1 MKVIHLS
8 KRKILLQV
16 FILALSAAFGWE
28 LKTRLTPSAGQT
40 QNAEIPYVV
49 TVSARME
56 TTAPQK
62 KFIASVEAINSVDV
76 KAQVTGY
83 LDKILFQEG
92 GFVKKDQILFI
103 IEQSRYKEA
112 VNSADAEVAR
122 AKANLKQIE
131 NDHKRNKVLFA
142 QKVLTASNIEA
153 SESALAQARAAVK
166 SAEANAELARIN
178 LGYTEI
184 RAPIDGYIGKAL
196 ITKGNYIDMSGR
208 PMARIVQISPIRI
221 SFSVTDRDRLETLKR
236 MGTKNDLTGNLKI
249 VLPDET
255 IVPARVISAFFDS
268 EINAMTATVAAYV
281 DVENKNSLLLP
292 GNHVDVIVH
301 TEKEKPLVL
310 IPQAAA
316 VQDGQGM
323 FVYIVNEE
331 EKAQKQYIKTGPLIA
346 DSLVVSGG
354 LNAGDRIIV
363 QGLQKV
369 ENGSPVRQSFAGS
382 EV

>member
-1 MKVIHLS
+1 
-8 KRKILLQV
+8 
-16 FILALSAAFGWE
+16 
-28 LKTRLTPSAGQT
+28 
-40 QNAEIPYVV
+40 
-49 TVSARME
+49 
-56 TTAPQK
+56 
-62 KFIASVEAINSVDV
+62 
-76 KAQVTGY
+76 
-83 LDKILFQEG
+83 
-92 GFVKKDQILFI
+92 
-103 IEQSRYKEA
+103 
-112 VNSADAEVAR
+112 
-122 AKANLKQIE
+122 
-131 NDHKRNKVLFA
+131 
-142 QKVLTASNIEA
+142 
-153 SESALAQARAAVK
+153 
-166 SAEANAELARIN
+166 
-178 LGYTEI
+178 
-184 RAPIDGYIGKAL
+184 
-196 ITKGNYIDMSGR
+196 
-208 PMARIVQISPIRI
+208 
-221 SFSVTDRDRLETLKR
+221 

-354 LNAGDRIIV
+354 LKAGDRIIV

>member
-16 FILALSAAFGWE
+16 LILALCVGLGWE
-28 LKTRLTPSAGQT
+28 LKTRLTPSAEHM
-40 QNAEIPYVV
+40 QNGETPYVV
-49 TVSARME
+49 TMDARME
-56 TTAPQK
+56 TTSPQK
-62 KFIASVEAINSVDV
+62 KYIATVEAINSVDV

-83 LDKILFQEG
+83 LDRILFQEG
-92 GFVKKDQILFI
+92 AFVKKDQVLFI

-122 AKANLKQIE
+122 TKANLKQIE

-208 PMARIVQISPIRI
+208 PMARIVQVSPIRI
-221 SFSVTDRDRLETLKR
+221 SFSVTDRDRLEAIGIQGKK
-236 MGTKNDLTGNLKI
+236 GEFVKDIK
-249 VLPDET
+249 VALPDESV
-255 IVPARVISAFFDS
+255 VPVKVLNTFFDS
-268 EINAMTATVAAYV
+268 EINPSTATVTTYV
-281 DVENKNSLLLP
+281 DVENDDKRLLP
-292 GNHVDVIVH
+292 GNHVDVIVKIGQ
-301 TEKEKPLVL
+301 EKSAVL
-310 IPQAAA
+310 IPQAAV
-316 VQDGQGM
+316 VQDQFGLSV
-323 FVYIVNEE
+323 FTVDPENRARKVYV
-331 EKAQKQYIKTGPLIA
+331 KTAESIG
-346 DSLVVSGG
+346 DRVVVKEG
-354 LNAGDRIIV
+354 LEVGARIIV
-363 QGLQKV
+363 QGVQKV
-369 ENGSPVRQSFAGS
+369 ANGAEVRQS
-382 EV
+382 VVK

>member
-16 FILALSAAFGWE
+16 FILALCVGFGWE
-28 LKTRLTPSAGQT
+28 LKTRLTPSAGQA
-40 QNAEIPYVV
+40 QNGEIPYVV
-49 TVSARME
+49 TMDAQLE

-62 KFIASVEAINSVDV
+62 KYIATVEAINSVDV

-92 GFVKKDQILFI
+92 GFVKKDQVLFI

-122 AKANLKQIE
+122 TESNLKQIE

-166 SAEANAELARIN
+166 SAKANAELARIN

-196 ITKGNYIDMSGR
+196 MTKGNYIDMSGR
-208 PMARIVQISPIRI
+208 PMARIVQVSPIRI
-221 SFSVTDRDRLETLKR
+221 SFSVTDRDRLEAINMQGQK
-236 MGTKNDLTGNLKI
+236 GEFAKDVKV
-249 VLPDET
+249 VLPDESV
-255 IVPARVISAFFDS
+255 VPVKVLNTFFDS
-268 EINAMTATVAAYV
+268 EINLSTATVTTYV
-281 DVENKNSLLLP
+281 DVENKDKRLLP
-292 GNHVDVIVH
+292 GNHVDVIVKIGR
-301 TEKEKPLVL
+301 EKSAVLV
-310 IPQAAA
+310 PQAAL
-316 VQDGQGM
+316 VQDQFGLS
-323 FVYIVNEE
+323 VYTVNPEN
-331 EKAQKQYIKTGPLIA
+331 KAQKVYVKTG
-346 DSLVVSGG
+346 DSVDERVIVTEG
-354 LNAGDRIIV
+354 LDAGARIIV

-369 ENGSPVRQSFAGS
+369 ANGSEVRQS
-382 EV
+382 VVK

>member
-1 MKVIHLS
+1 
-8 KRKILLQV
+8 
-16 FILALSAAFGWE
+16 
-28 LKTRLTPSAGQT
+28 
-40 QNAEIPYVV
+40 
-49 TVSARME
+49 ME

-354 LNAGDRIIV
+354 LKAGDRIIV

>member
-16 FILALSAAFGWE
+16 FILALCVGFGWE
-28 LKTRLTPSAGQT
+28 LKTRLTPSAGQE
-40 QNAEIPYVV
+40 QNGEVPYVV
-49 TVSARME
+49 TMDALME
-56 TTAPQK
+56 NTAPQK
-62 KFIASVEAINSVDV
+62 KYIATVEAINSVDV

-83 LDKILFQEG
+83 LDKILFREG
-92 GFVKKDQILFI
+92 GFVKKDQVLFV

-122 AKANLKQIE
+122 TKANLKQIE
-131 NDHKRNKVLFA
+131 SDHKRNKVLFA

-166 SAEANAELARIN
+166 SAQANAEVARIN

-184 RAPIDGYIGKAL
+184 RAPIDGFIGKAL

-208 PMARIVQISPIRI
+208 PMARIVQISPIRV
-221 SFSVTDRDRLETLKR
+221 SFSVTDRDRLEAIGRL
-236 MGTKNDLTGNLKI
+236 GTKDDLTGNLKI
-249 VLPDET
+249 ILPDEK
-255 IVPARVISAFFDS
+255 IVPAKVISAFFDS
-268 EINAMTATVAAYV
+268 EVNAMTATVAAYV
-281 DVENKNSLLLP
+281 DVENKDGLLLP

-301 TEKEKPLVL
+301 TDKEKPLVL
-310 IPQAAA
+310 IPQSAV
-316 VQDGQGM
+316 VQDARGV

-331 EKAQKQYIKTGPLIA
+331 ERAQKQYIKAGPLIA
-346 DSLVVSGG
+346 DRLVVSDG
-354 LNAGDRIIV
+354 LKAGDRIIV

-369 ENGSPVRQSFAGS
+369 ENGSPVRQSFVKPEG
-382 EV
+382 